1 MKASFSRSLP
11 RLQVPGFLPLG
22 AQLAAVT
29 QTMLPA
35 SQLWR
40 SLFRRSWKPL
50 AFPSDGFARISAD
63 VKIEEETTPGYVASR
78 YYPVR
83 IGEILHA
90 NYQVVGKLGYGITST
105 VWLARELRSV
115 MCHPHGAY
123 PLNCCC
129 SERRHVAL
137 KLFIGSK
144 SIGAEKDTELNVFK
158 LIDKTSKSHPGRE
171 AVRSLLDSFEIEGPE
186 GRHQCLVHPPLW
198 ESILHVRHRN
208 PVEKL
213 PATVVAFMLKR
224 LFHALDFLH
233 NECHIAHTDIKEANI
248 LVGADK
254 AVLQAFEKRE
264 LSELSPRK
272 EVDGRTIFLSR
283 ELDTP
288 KSPGEP
294 VLCDFGT
301 AQYLNDG
308 IEHREDVQPNVYR
321 APEIILDIPW
331 TYSVDIWNVGCM
343 VSSKSSIERSET
355 YLVLLAYRYGMLSR
369 GCTSSLVKIQS

>member
-1 MKASFSRSLP
+1 M
-11 RLQVPGFLPLG
+11 PGYLPLG
-22 AQLAAVT
+22 AQLAVVT

-35 SQLWR
+35 SRFWR
-40 SLFRRSWKPL
+40 SLFTRSWKPL

-63 VKIEEETTPGYVASR
+63 VKVEEETTPGYVASR

-83 IGEILHA
+83 IGEILHG

-105 VWLARELRSV
+105 VWLARDLRSV
-115 MCHPHGAY
+115 MCNLQGAY
-123 PLNCCC
+123 SLNCCC

-137 KLFIGSK
+137 KLFIDSK
-144 SIGAEKDTELNVFK
+144 SIGAEKETELNVFK
-158 LIDKTSKSHPGRE
+158 LIDKTPKSHPGRE
-171 AVRSLLDSFEIEGPE
+171 AVRSLLNSFEVQSPD

-254 AVLQAFEKRE
+254 AVLQAFEEKE
-264 LSELSPRK
+264 LSEPCPRK

-283 ELDTP
+283 ELNTP

-294 VLCDFGT
+294 VLCDFGS

-308 IEHREDVQPNVYR
+308 IEHREDIQPNVYR
-321 APEIILDIPW
+321 APEVILGIPW
-331 TYSVDIWNVGCM
+331 TYSVDIWNVGCV
-343 VSSKSSIERSET
+343 VSGGSLTERHGADDCPLTCRSGT
-355 YLVLLAYRYGMLSR
+355 LSR
-369 GCTSSLVKIQS
+369 ANIYSLVTIQS